1 MSISTTPTRRRIA
14 RRRSP
19 ALRPS
24 PVLTS
29 GQLAAE
35 CGLTQHRIQTLV
47 PEGLPAFALTEK
59 TFVFDRDEAMSWLQD
74 NGHLLDAYRLEIK
87 RLVDAAPPLTAEQAA
102 KIRAVLGGPAGAK

>member
-1 MSISTTPTRRRIA
+1 MTATTTPTRPNRAA
-14 RRRSP
+14 RRR

-24 PVLTS
+24 PVITS

-47 PEGLPAFALTEK
+47 TEGLPAYSLTEK
-59 TFVFDRDEAMSWLQD
+59 TYVFDRTEALEWLQD
-74 NGHLLDAYRLEIK
+74 KGYLVDAYRLEIK

-102 KIRAVLGGPAGAK
+102 KIRAVLGGPA